1 MAKRKYG
8 RTRTVYRTAKRT
20 YRRARSSSF
29 GGKFKPAI
37 AGAICGAAPS
47 YVAPFLG
54 AWASPVVCGAVGYF
68 MNDRTAMFMAG
79 YGAGGMISG
88 GNGGVQ
94 LGGVR

>member
-1 MAKRKYG
+1 MARRKGG

-20 YRRARSSSF
+20 YRRAASGI

-37 AGAICGAAPS
+37 AGAICGAAPA
-47 YVAPFLG
+47 YVSPFLG

-68 MNDRTAMFMAG
+68 MNDKTAMFMAG
-79 YGAGGMISG
+79 YGAGGMLAG
-88 GNGGVQ
+88 GGGSPQ